1 MTEAAQ
7 ANAQANPQPVFNI
20 EKLYVKDMSLEVPN
34 APQIFL
40 DRDAP
45 KIDVQLHSEAAAVED
60 GVFDVTVTAT
70 VTAKVSEKDKV
81 VFLIEAKQSGIF
93 QVRNLPATEIET
105 VLAVVCPNI
114 LYPYLREVVSDMA
127 VRAGFSPVMLNPIN
141 FEAIYLQ
148 QKQQNQAQAPAAGE
162 VVKH

>member
-1 MTEAAQ
+1 MTEAT
-7 ANAQANPQPVFNI
+7 QANPQPIFNI

-40 DRDAP
+40 DRDVP
-45 KIDVQLHSEAAAVED
+45 QIDVQLHSAAAAVED

-70 VTAKVSEKDKV
+70 VTAKVPEKDKV

-114 LYPYLREVVSDMA
+114 LYPYLREVVSDMSI
-127 VRAGFSPVMLNPIN
+127 RAGFSPVMLNPIN

-148 QKQQNQAQAPAAGE
+148 QKQQNQAQAPAAEE

>member
-7 ANAQANPQPVFNI
+7 ANAQPNPQPVFNI

-45 KIDVQLHSEAAAVED
+45 QIDVQLHSEAAAVED

-70 VTAKVSEKDKV
+70 VTAKVPEKDKV

-93 QVRNLPATEIET
+93 QVRNLPATETET